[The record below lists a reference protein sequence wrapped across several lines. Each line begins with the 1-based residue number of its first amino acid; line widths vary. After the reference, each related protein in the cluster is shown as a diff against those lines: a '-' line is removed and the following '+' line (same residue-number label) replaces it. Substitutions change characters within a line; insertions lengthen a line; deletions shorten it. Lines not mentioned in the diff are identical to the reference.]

1 MTRDFDRN
9 RRDDRRQGYTDR
21 QFSGRSQGGQQGG
34 GQGGGQGGR
43 PRRESLGALWRKQV
57 KSGEN
62 RGNTFHS
69 GELEVGRLLAAIEE
83 KGLHDGDKLSIV
95 VFENTQKREGEKT
108 PDLRIYV
115 SEDRP
120 NTDADRHDDRRDDR
134 RDNGR

>member
-1 MTRDFDRN
+1 MTREFDRN
-9 RRDDRRQGYTDR
+9 RRDERRQGYTDHT
-21 QFSGRSQGGQQGG
+21 FSGRQQGGQQGG
-34 GQGGGQGGR
+34 QSGR

-62 RGNTFHS
+62 RGSTFHS
-69 GELEVGRLLAAIEE
+69 GELEVGKLLAAIEE

-108 PDLRIYV
+108 PDMRIFV

-120 NTDADRHDDRRDDR
+120 NTDAERRGDRRDDRHDDRGSDR
-134 RDNGR
+134 R

>member
-1 MTRDFDRN
+1 MTREFDRG

-21 QFSGRSQGGQQGG
+21 QFSGRQQGG
-34 GQGGGQGGR
+34 GQTGR

-69 GELEVGRLLAAIEE
+69 GELEVGKLLAAIEE

-108 PDLRIYV
+108 PDMRIFV

-120 NTDADRHDDRRDDR
+120 NTDAEHRDDRRDDR
-134 RDNGR
+134 RDERRSDGR